1 MKLAILGL
9 SGILLL
15 SGCSSSPSV
24 SDQVSLIEYEACLTK
39 LEKVQQEA
47 RKILADRQDFQDSLK
62 SILTSG
68 LPDEETGLITSLEKM
83 IENCAKY
90 RP

>member
-1 MKLAILGL
+1 MKLAVLGL

-15 SGCSSSPSV
+15 SGCSSSPSI
-24 SDQVSLIEYEACLTK
+24 SEQASLIEYEACLTK

-47 RKILADRQDFQDSLK
+47 RRILLDRQDFEASLRTV
-62 SILTSG
+62 LESG
-68 LPDEETGLITSLEKM
+68 KPEEETGLITSLETM
-83 IENCAKY
+83 IRYCEKY